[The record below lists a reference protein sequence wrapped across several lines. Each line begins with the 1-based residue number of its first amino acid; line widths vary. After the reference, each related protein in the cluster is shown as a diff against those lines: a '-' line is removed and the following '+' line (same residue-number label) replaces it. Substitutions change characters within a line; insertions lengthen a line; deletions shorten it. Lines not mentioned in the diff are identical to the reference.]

1 MFSLRVVRRSA
12 VLSAALG
19 LLVLASS
26 CTSGSGA
33 TGTVTVSSQTTAAPS
48 PTAASTTAGSASA
61 GPTTAGSATAVSV
74 PAITASTGASASS
87 AATTAASTTVPT
99 TTTTSSSPAVVLP
112 PVAKVSAAP
121 AFGTTA
127 MSPAEPVVVSVSKGK
142 IKDFTLTNPDGKAV
156 KGALSADGTRWT
168 ASEVLGYG
176 KTYTAAGS
184 AVGTDGKTVAIKGT
198 YATVEP
204 DVRVRVNVSPG
215 DGAVVGVADP
225 VIVRFGM
232 EPADRAAVEKR
243 MLITTTPKVEGS
255 WAWIKH
261 DDGSW
266 AMDWRPKSYW
276 PAGTRVHVAANVY
289 GVKFGDGA
297 YGSDDVTTDFTI
309 GRNQVVYADARTHNI
324 VVRQGCTAMNDA
336 SSCAKTVATYPG
348 SYGRGDDIAI
358 KDPNLVTRSGIHVVM
373 EKLPTHLMIGSPPF
387 NYRST
392 EYWDVRISDN
402 GEFIHENPNTV
413 GDQGHTNV
421 SHGCIN
427 LSPASAKAYFDS
439 AMIGDPVE
447 IVGTSVQLSDADGDL
462 YDWTIPW
469 SDWLKLSAL

>member
-1 MFSLRVVRRSA
+1 MVAVPAMRRSIGM
-12 VLSAALG
+12 SAAIG

-26 CTSGSGA
+26 CTSSGGNA
-33 TGTVTVSSQTTAAPS
+33 VSTVTVSSSVTAVGTASPGTAAPAS
-48 PTAASTTAGSASA
+48 PASGTASST
-61 GPTTAGSATAVSV
+61 TAVSV
-74 PAITASTGASASS
+74 PPITTSTGASTSP
-87 AATTAASTTVPT
+87 AATPSPSSTVPT
-99 TTTTSSSPAVVLP
+99 TSTTTSTHGPALP

-121 AFGTTA
+121 AFGTTDMA
-127 MSPAEPVVVSVSKGK
+127 PAEPVVVSVTKGK
-142 IKDFTLTNPDGKAV
+142 IKDFRLTNPDGKAV

-168 ASEVLGYG
+168 AGEVLGYG
-176 KTYTAAGS
+176 KTYTATGS
-184 AVGTDGKTVAIKGT
+184 AVGTDGKAVAIKGT

-215 DGAVVGVADP
+215 DGDVVGVAAP

-243 MLITTTPKVEGS
+243 MQITTTPKVEGA

-266 AMDWRPKSYW
+266 AMDWRPRAYW
-276 PAGTRVHVAANVY
+276 PAGTKVHVAANVY

-324 VVRQGCTAMNDA
+324 IVRQGCTAMNDA
-336 SSCAKTVATYPG
+336 SSCRKTVATYPG

-373 EKLPTHLMIGSPPF
+373 EKLPTHLMIGTPPF

-427 LSPASAKAYFDS
+427 LSPTSAKAYFNS